1 MSEAP
6 DRARDEELITP
17 PPPAPRTIL
26 LTGLAI
32 TAGALAAA
40 FVLPAWLPGL
50 SESLLGPEPKAYWYL
65 SRASGLAAFGLVWLS
80 MVWGV
85 LLTSRAAR
93 QWPGVVSAGDVHQ
106 HVSLLGLGFGLFH
119 GLILLGD
126 RYANYRLS
134 QILVPFTTSG
144 YRPLWVGI
152 GQLGFYALAI
162 VALSFY
168 LRPWLS
174 NRAWRTIHLL
184 SFGVYLSALAH
195 GVLSGTDSGVPW
207 IRAFYWS
214 SAGLLLFLTIYRI
227 LVSRFPPA
235 RISLR
240 PTATS

>member
-1 MSEAP
+1 MSQAP
-6 DRARDEELITP
+6 DRARDEGLINP

-32 TAGALAAA
+32 VAGVLAAA

-126 RYANYRLS
+126 RYANYKLS

-207 IRAFYWS
+207 ISAFHWS

-227 LVSRFPPA
+227 LVSRFSRS
-235 RISLR
+235 RIAQR
-240 PTATS
+240 TTATT

>member
-1 MSEAP
+1 MSGPPSRPA
-6 DRARDEELITP
+6 DEVPIS
-17 PPPAPRTIL
+17 PPAPHTIL

-32 TAGALAAA
+32 TAGALVAA

-65 SRASGLAAFGLVWLS
+65 SRASGLAAFALVWLS

-85 LLTSRAAR
+85 LLTGRAAR
-93 QWPGVVSAGDVHQ
+93 RWPGVVSAADVHQ

-126 RYANYRLS
+126 RFANYQLS

-144 YRPLWVGI
+144 YRPLWVGL
-152 GQLGFYALAI
+152 GQLSFYALAI

-184 SFGVYLSALAH
+184 SFGVYLSALSH

-207 IRAFYWS
+207 ISAFYWS
-214 SAGLLLFLTIYRI
+214 SAGVLLFLTIYRI
-227 LVSRFPPA
+227 LVSRVSRP
-235 RISLR
+235 RIAQRTS
-240 PTATS
+240 TAT